1 MKKILTLL
9 GVLFLLGS
17 VSVVARA
24 DSTALPEEAIVSYHS
39 SVAVNSDNSVD
50 VSEKI
55 IYNTGP
61 QNRHGIYRDIR
72 PFSSQNIRMS
82 IENVSVFDENG
93 NPYPFQ
99 VSDFGTYVRVKIG
112 DPNKTFVGQNTYII
126 NYHATRAVAQL
137 QDLDEI
143 YWNTTGNDWLIPIYK
158 ADAVVF
164 LPNGVSATQFSCYYG
179 INGSTNQCS
188 DGSNASSTYTFSTSN
203 LNPKEGLT
211 VAVGFA
217 KGVVAPYSAA
227 DKSSVFFDTY
237 LPWII
242 SGLLPILT
250 LIFSLLYWY
259 KKGRDAKGKGV
270 IIPQYDVPDSLTPM
284 EVAGILNEE
293 VTTKDVSA
301 EIIYLATK
309 GYIKINQLEDSFIG
323 FIKRTDYE
331 LVKLKDFSDLPNE
344 FDQKLIKA
352 LFESDQKTVRLS
364 SLKSVFFEDASEV
377 ITSSLDSLLNKG
389 YYSNLGRMK
398 TIGNRM
404 VMIAFMSVWA
414 SMFFGGILGGVFLKG
429 NFVPVAAGIFLSIV
443 IYAIVSHF
451 SPAKTMK
458 GVVTKEYI
466 LGLKNYLQIAEKDRL
481 LFHDAPEKKPEV
493 FEKLL
498 PFAMVLG
505 VADIWAKEF
514 EGIYN
519 TPPSWYSSPHNTVF
533 NAVILSHS
541 LGDFNSF
548 AASSM
553 SASSGGGSGGGGFS
567 GGGGGGGGGGGW

>member
-331 LVKLKDFSDLPNE
+331 S
-344 FDQKLIKA
+344 
-352 LFESDQKTVRLS
+352 
-364 SLKSVFFEDASEV
+364 
-377 ITSSLDSLLNKG
+377 
-389 YYSNLGRMK
+389 
-398 TIGNRM
+398 
-404 VMIAFMSVWA
+404 
-414 SMFFGGILGGVFLKG
+414 
-429 NFVPVAAGIFLSIV
+429 
-443 IYAIVSHF
+443 
-451 SPAKTMK
+451 
-458 GVVTKEYI
+458 
-466 LGLKNYLQIAEKDRL
+466 
-481 LFHDAPEKKPEV
+481 
-493 FEKLL
+493 
-498 PFAMVLG
+498 
-505 VADIWAKEF
+505 
-514 EGIYN
+514 
-519 TPPSWYSSPHNTVF
+519 
-533 NAVILSHS
+533 
-541 LGDFNSF
+541 
-548 AASSM
+548 
-553 SASSGGGSGGGGFS
+553 
-567 GGGGGGGGGGGW
+567 

>member
-9 GVLFLLGS
+9 GVLFLVGS
-17 VSVVARA
+17 VSTVTRA
-24 DSTALPEEAIVSYHS
+24 DSQVLPEEAIVSYS
-39 SVAVNSDNSVD
+39 SSISVYTDNSVD

-55 IYNTGP
+55 VYNTGP
-61 QNRHGIYRDIR
+61 QSRHGIYRDIK

-82 IENVSVFDENG
+82 IENVSVSNENG
-93 NPYPFQ
+93 DSYPFQ
-99 VSDFGTYVRVKIG
+99 VSDFGTYVRIKIG

-126 NYHATRAVAQL
+126 NYHATRAIGQL

-143 YWNTTGNDWLIPIYK
+143 YWNVTGNDWLIPIYK

-164 LPNGVSATQFSCYYG
+164 LPNGVNSTQFTCYYG
-179 INGSTNQCS
+179 ASGSTYPCS
-188 DGSNASSTYTFSTSN
+188 DGTTASSTYTFSASK
-203 LNPKEGLT
+203 LSPKEGLT

-217 KGVVAPYSAA
+217 KGVVAPYSAS
-227 DKSSVFFDTY
+227 DKSSIFFDTY

-270 IIPQYDVPDSLTPM
+270 IVPQYDVPDGLTPM
-284 EVAGILNEE
+284 EVAGIVHEE
-293 VTTKDVSA
+293 ITTKDVSA

-323 FIKRTDYE
+323 FIKRADYE

-344 FDQKLIKA
+344 FDQKLVKA
-352 LFESDQKTVRLS
+352 LFETDLKSVRLS
-364 SLKSVFFEDASEV
+364 SLKDVFYEDAVDV

-398 TIGNRM
+398 NIGNRM
-404 VMIAFMSVWA
+404 VMIVFMSVWA
-414 SMFFGGILGGVFLKG
+414 SMFFGGILGGVFLRG
-429 NFVPVAAGIFLSIV
+429 NFLPVAAGVFLSIV
-443 IYAIVSHF
+443 IYAIISHF
-451 SPAKTMK
+451 SPAKTLK
-458 GVVTKEYI
+458 GVTAKEYI

-493 FEKLL
+493 FENLL

-514 EGIYN
+514 EGIYT
-519 TPPSWYSSPHNTVF
+519 TPPSWYSSPYNTTF
-533 NAVILSHS
+533 NAMVLSHS
-541 LGDFNSF
+541 LGNFNSF
-548 AASSM
+548 AATSM
-553 SASSGGGSGGGGFS
+553 SSSPRGGSGGGGFS